1 MNLPSCSRHRAML
14 LTASLFAVIATTA
27 KAKPETGAFVVRLG
41 HDTTSVERYT
51 RDGDVT
57 TVEQV
62 GRAPRTL
69 ARTFRY
75 TFTSDVLTAISLAVM
90 PPGSDTPTQT
100 IEATFGD
107 SLRARIQNAG
117 ANSPQDL
124 RLMLPVGTLVV
135 FTSSPWVQ
143 YERASAPLWKSKA
156 DTLGGPLYLFGSP
169 AVERYRFRKLG
180 KDSLEITNTH
190 GDHYRMKV
198 DRQGRFLGS
207 VAVAGTGKFAIERL
221 ATLDV
226 PALGAAFLARE
237 KSGAG
242 VGPLSPRDSVKV
254 VVAGA
259 SLYVDYSRPA
269 KRERVVY
276 GGIVPYGEV
285 WRTGANAATQFRT
298 DRTLVIGGQTL
309 PAGFYT
315 LWTLPTASGWKL
327 IVNSQ
332 TGQWG
337 TAHDATK
344 DLFAVDMQMS
354 ALPEIVERFTIG
366 IVPSDAGGT
375 LNLDWD
381 RTRASIAFS
390 VQP

>member
-1 MNLPSCSRHRAML
+1 ML
-14 LTASLFAVIATTA
+14 LSHPVARLFLWTATLIGIAVSAQA
-27 KAKPETGAFVVRLG
+27 APESGAFVVRLG

-51 RDGDVT
+51 RTADQLQ
-57 TVEQV
+57 VEQV

-69 ARTFRY
+69 SRRFTY
-75 TFTSDVLTAISLAVM
+75 TFEKGQLTKLSLIVA

-107 SLRARIQNAG
+107 SLRAKIANAG
-117 ANSPQDL
+117 ANTPQDL
-124 RLMLPVGTLVV
+124 RLGLPAGTLVV
-135 FTSSPWVQ
+135 FTSSPWTQ

-156 DTLGGPLYLFGSP
+156 DTLGMPLYLFGS
-169 AVERYRFRKLG
+169 AVPERIRFRKLG

-190 GDHYRMKV
+190 GDHYRVHV
-198 DRQGRFLGS
+198 DKQGRFTGS
-207 VAVAGTGKFAIERL
+207 VAVSGTAKFAIERV
-221 ATLDV
+221 ATLDLA
-226 PALGAAFLARE
+226 ALGAGFLARE

-254 VVAGA
+254 VAGGA

-269 KRERVVY
+269 KRDRVVY

-298 DRTLVIGGQTL
+298 DKALTIGGQTL
-309 PAGFYT
+309 PAGSYT
-315 LWTLPTASGWKL
+315 LWTLPTAAGWKL

-337 TAHDATK
+337 TVHDASRDVLT
-344 DLFAVDMQMS
+344 VDMQLS
-354 ALPEIVERFTIG
+354 ALPEVVERFTIG

-381 RTRASIAFS
+381 RTRASIAFT
-390 VQP
+390 VEP

>member
-1 MNLPSCSRHRAML
+1 MNDPSCSRHRAIL
-14 LTASLFAVIATTA
+14 IAASLFAVSATTA
-27 KAKPETGAFVVRLG
+27 LAKPETGAFVVRLG

-51 RDGDVT
+51 RDGAVT

-69 ARTFRY
+69 ARTFKY
-75 TFTSDVLTAISLAVM
+75 TFTNDVLSAISLVVM
-90 PPGSDTPTQT
+90 PPGSTTPTQT
-100 IEATFGD
+100 IEATLGD
-107 SLRARIQNAG
+107 SLRAKLQNAG
-117 ANSPQDL
+117 GNPPQDL

-143 YERASAPLWKSKA
+143 YERASAALWKSKA
-156 DTLGGPLYLFGSP
+156 DTLGGPLYLFGS
-169 AVERYRFRKLG
+169 AGVERYRFRKLA

-190 GDHYRMKV
+190 GDHYRMQV
-198 DRQGRFLGS
+198 DKQGRFLGS
-207 VAVAGTGKFAIERL
+207 VAIAGTAKFAIERH

-226 PALGAAFLARE
+226 PGLGAAFLARE

-259 SLYVDYSRPA
+259 ALSVDYSRPA

-298 DRTLVIGGQTL
+298 DHTLVIGGQTL

-315 LWTLPTASGWKL
+315 LWTLPTAGGWKF
-327 IVNSQ
+327 IVNSE

-337 TAHDATK
+337 TAHDAKK

-354 ALPEIVERFTIG
+354 ALPDIVERFTIT
-366 IVPSDAGGT
+366 IMPSDAGGT

-381 RTRASIAFS
+381 RTRASIAFA